1 MDTAIDLDRE
11 SIRAACQRYG
21 VRRLRIF
28 GSVLTDRFD
37 PSRSDVDFVVDFDR
51 GRADPFDDY
60 FGLRERLS
68 EIVGRD
74 VDLVV
79 GRSMR
84 NPYFRAAVLASAREV
99 YAA

>member
-1 MDTAIDLDRE
+1 MDTAIDLDLG
-11 SIRAACQRYG
+11 SIHAACERYG
-21 VRRLRIF
+21 VERLRIF

-37 PSRSDVDFVVDFDR
+37 PSRSDIDFVVDFHAER
-51 GRADPFDDY
+51 GDPFDDY

-84 NPYFRAAVLASAREV
+84 NPYVRASVLSSARDV